1 MPPTPPEG
9 PASLALAGAPLAS
22 VSGVATTSRPP
33 PAALTR
39 GAPRSGAS
47 ESGVA
52 GGGARAGGDGGG
64 EADLPHREPLVQ
76 EAHVDLGGQLGR
88 GLGGAQQ
95 ELPRQGGRG
104 VQAEGDAV
112 EVARLAALEV
122 VDPEGPGVHRHHQGH
137 LGHLL
142 GDAEGERGAVLE
154 DRLVVDGVAED
165 GLAPRLH
172 QGREFRRGGAG
183 DGARP
188 CRRSRPGGALRRG
201 RGRPRRGRPPVC
213 LHRSRPGGAAVRCDR
228 FCRVRPPFAVADPGA
243 EGRRSPDRRCRQPEA
258 DGGGGAV
265 CAPGAGPGPA
275 PGPPPGGA
283 KGVLPRSS
291 GTALPA
297 DCGASWSGVHHSKR

>member
-33 PAALTR
+33 PAALTAGLPAAGLPGAVPRR
-39 GAPRSGAS
+39 GRPGPQ
-47 ESGVA
+47 A
-52 GGGARAGGDGGG
+52 GGRAGGDGGG

-172 QGREFRRGGAG
+172 QGWELRRGGAG

-201 RGRPRRGRPPVC
+201 RGRPRRGRPRRVAPP
-213 LHRSRPGGAAVRCDR
+213 LPPRGRPAVRCDR
-228 FCRVRPPFAVADPGA
+228 FCRVRPPV
-243 EGRRSPDRRCRQPEA
+243 RR
-258 DGGGGAV
+258 G
-265 CAPGAGPGPA
+265 
-275 PGPPPGGA
+275 
-283 KGVLPRSS
+283 
-291 GTALPA
+291 
-297 DCGASWSGVHHSKR
+297 